1 MGMTNNLKIVVKDIS
16 ELKAY
21 ENNPRKNDQAVD
33 AVASSIKE
41 FGFKVPVIITNEN
54 VIVAGHTRIK
64 ACEKLGIT
72 KVPCIVADD
81 LNEDQIRAFRLVDNR
96 TAEIA
101 DWDLDKLKLE
111 FDNIDLDLDE
121 FGFEELQK
129 KLSDDQEDD
138 DFDETD
144 ALPEVAYSQKGDV
157 FELNGHRLMCGDSTD
172 PSTVATLMNGA
183 IADMIFTDPPY
194 NVDYEGATGM
204 KIKNDKQKDDEFLA
218 FLNNSFACMANS
230 LKAGGAVYCCHAD
243 TEGLNFRTA
252 FKGAGLKLS
261 SCLIWLKNS
270 LVLSRQDYHW
280 RHEPILYGWKEGA
293 GHYFAEDRTQ
303 DTIWEYDKPK
313 ANYLHPTMKPI
324 PLVARAISNSSRKNE
339 LVLDL
344 FGGSGTTLIASD
356 KLDRRAFLMELDER
370 YVDVIVKRY
379 LSLKGSAN
387 GCFLIREGQKIP
399 LSDIAEYAEKP
410 DSELLS

>member
-111 FDNIDLDLDE
+111 FDNIELDLDL

-138 DFDETD
+138 DFDET
-144 ALPEVAYSQKGDV
+144 AAIPEVAYSQKGDI

-172 PSTVATLMNGA
+172 PTIVEKLMNGA
-183 IADMIFTDPPY
+183 TADMIFTDPPY

-204 KIKNDKQKDDEFLA
+204 KIKNDKQKDSDFLA
-218 FLNNSFACMANS
+218 FLSKSFSNMANS

-261 SCLIWLKNS
+261 SCLIWVKNS

-293 GHYFAEDRTQ
+293 SHYFAEDRTQ
-303 DTIWEYDKPK
+303 DTIWEYGKPK
-313 ANYLHPTMKPI
+313 ANDLHPTMKPI

-339 LVLDL
+339 IVLDL
-344 FGGSGTTLIASD
+344 FGGSGTTLIASE
-356 KLDRRAFLMELDER
+356 KLNRRAYLMELDER
-370 YVDVIVKRY
+370 YMDVIVKRY
-379 LSLKGSAN
+379 LSLMQSAD
-387 GCFLIREGQKIP
+387 GCFLIRGDQKIP
-399 LSDIAEYAEKP
+399 LSEIDDYQLNQEA
-410 DSELLS
+410 ELLA